1 MNNNFNGNIPKDTEE
16 ILKNNGIDPKT
27 VSSGDAK
34 GTKSQAE
41 NGALVSLGIS
51 QDERN
56 QTVVFRINFTS
67 SNLLILKIYRT
78 RRNKPSKTW
87 FLSC

>member
-34 GTKSQAE
+34 KILSSLKKEDAQ
-41 NGALVSLGIS
+41 VSRL
-51 QDERN
+51 
-56 QTVVFRINFTS
+56 
-67 SNLLILKIYRT
+67 
-78 RRNKPSKTW
+78 
-87 FLSC
+87 